1 MMRSPCLRIPIQ
13 LSIQVTMHIDQSQP
27 RKQQTL
33 YKHHVIGQTFKA
45 KPLSNLNYI
54 KHAQDKTRKIFFYY
68 FIICLGPI
76 HTICCI
82 INQNTPVK

>member
-54 KHAQDKTRKIFFYY
+54 KHAQDKTRKIFFLLLYHLSRSNSYNLLYY
-68 FIICLGPI
+68 
-76 HTICCI
+76 
-82 INQNTPVK
+82 